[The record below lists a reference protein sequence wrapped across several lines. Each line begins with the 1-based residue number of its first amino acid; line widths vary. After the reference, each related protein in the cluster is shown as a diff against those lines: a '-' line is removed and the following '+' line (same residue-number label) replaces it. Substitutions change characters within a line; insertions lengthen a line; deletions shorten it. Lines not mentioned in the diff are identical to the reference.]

1 MRDIMYKYFEQ
12 LLKERNIKTSVV
24 SRETGIPYSAFSDW
38 KAGRSTPKADKLQ
51 RIAAY
56 FNVSMDYFL
65 TGSNSPEN
73 TISDSERRILSL
85 YRKLNATGKI
95 EALKRISELAELT
108 QYTEKKE
115 KSSVSKIG

>member
-1 MRDIMYKYFEQ
+1 MYKYFEQ

-56 FNVSMDYFL
+56 FDVSIDYFL

-73 TISDSERRILSL
+73 TISDSERRILAL
-85 YRKLNATGKI
+85 FRKLNATGKKAAI
-95 EALKRISELAELT
+95 ERISELSELPK
-108 QYTEKKE
+108 YTDKGGKL
-115 KSSVSKIG
+115 STSKIG

>member
-1 MRDIMYKYFEQ
+1 MIDRIKSLCKINGVTFSEVEKDLNFANGS
-12 LLKERNIKTSVV
+12 LAKTSEKTQI
-24 SRETGIPYSAFSDW
+24 SRIA
-38 KAGRSTPKADKLQ
+38 

-56 FNVSMDYFL
+56 FNVTMDYLL

-85 YRKLNATGKI
+85 YRKLNETGKI

-108 QYTEKKE
+108 QYTEKRE

>member
-1 MRDIMYKYFEQ
+1 MVDR
-12 LLKERNIKTSVV
+12 IKSLCKTNGVTFSEVEKDLNFANGSLAKTNEKTQV
-24 SRETGIPYSAFSDW
+24 SRIA
-38 KAGRSTPKADKLQ
+38 

-56 FNVSMDYFL
+56 FNVTMDYLL

-73 TISDSERRILSL
+73 TISDRERMILAL
-85 YRKLNATGKI
+85 YRKLNATGKN
-95 EALKRISELAELT
+95 EAFKRISELAELT